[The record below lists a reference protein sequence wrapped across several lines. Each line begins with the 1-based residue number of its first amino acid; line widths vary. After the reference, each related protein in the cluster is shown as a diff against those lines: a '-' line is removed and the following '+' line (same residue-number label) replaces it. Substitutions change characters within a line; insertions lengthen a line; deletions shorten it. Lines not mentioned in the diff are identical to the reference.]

1 MICHYEVKFLK
12 LFAMKG
18 KELSGDIQ
26 RFVVMV
32 TRTVDLYSSDHKYL
46 QLETAFVKIMFVYL
60 KL

>member
-1 MICHYEVKFLK
+1 
-12 LFAMKG
+12 MKG